1 MIIRQKQSLKVIKGD
16 PVRHGED
23 GWTGTVAETPGEH
36 ANYAWVNRDSS
47 CEVYPELVLLTELES
62 AE

>member
-1 MIIRQKQSLKVIKGD
+1 MIIRQKRGLKVVEGD
-16 PVRHGED
+16 PVRHCED

-36 ANYAWVNRDSS
+36 ANHAWVNRDSS
-47 CEVYPELVLLTELES
+47 RDGYPELVLLTELES